1 MRVKR
6 GAPDFAIIL
15 SVMLLI
21 SIGIIMVF
29 SSSAVTSQQTLGDP
43 YYFLKRQALWATLG
57 TIAMYFASYIDYFRL
72 KKFANPIF
80 YICVVFLVL
89 VLIAGSGS
97 KGATRWLGVGSLSFQ
112 PSETIKLAM
121 VIFISKMLSKKQ
133 NEVKSFSKSIVPTI
147 IILGI
152 VCGLI
157 MGQPDLGTTVVV
169 AGTTF
174 LLLMAAGAK
183 FSHLFLLA
191 LAGVGAVA
199 LLILVAP
206 YRMERF
212 IAFLDPWADP
222 IDKGF
227 QTIQSLLALGSG
239 GLFGVGL
246 GASRQKLFYLP
257 EKHTDFIYAIIGEE
271 LGFIGGALIILLF
284 IVFAWR
290 GLKTA
295 LAAPDNFGSLL
306 AAGIT
311 VMITLQAI
319 INIGVVTGSMPV
331 TGITLPFISYGGS
344 SLLITMTAVGVLLN
358 ISRYSSSK

>member
-1 MRVKR
+1 MRIKR
-6 GAPDFAIIL
+6 GTPDFAIIL

-29 SSSAVTSQQTLGDP
+29 SSSAVTSEQTIGDP
-43 YYFLKRQALWATLG
+43 YYFLKKQVIWAALG
-57 TIAMYFASYIDYFRL
+57 TFAMYFTSHIDYFRL
-72 KKFANPIF
+72 KSIAKPLF
-80 YICVVFLVL
+80 YICLVFLVL
-89 VLIAGSGS
+89 VLISGSGS

-121 VIFISKMLSKKQ
+121 VIFLSRLLSKRQ
-133 NEVKSFSKSIVPTI
+133 SEIKSFSRTI
-147 IILGI
+147 LPIILI
-152 VCGLI
+152 LVLVCGLI

-174 LLLMAAGAK
+174 LLLVAAGARL
-183 FSHLFLLA
+183 SHLALLA
-191 LAGVGAVA
+191 LTGAGAVA
-199 LLILVAP
+199 LLIAVAP

-284 IVFAWR
+284 IIFTWR

-295 LAAPDNFGSLL
+295 LDVPDNFGSLL

-311 VMITLQAI
+311 IMITLQAI

-344 SLLITMTAVGVLLN
+344 SLLITMTAVGILLN
-358 ISRYSSSK
+358 ISRFSSNK

>member
-1 MRVKR
+1 MRIRR

-43 YYFLKRQALWATLG
+43 YYFLKKQALWAVLG
-57 TIAMYFASYIDYFRL
+57 TIAMYITSHFDYFRL
-72 KKFANPIF
+72 KRIANPIF
-80 YICVVFLVL
+80 YICLLFLVI
-89 VLIAGSGS
+89 VLIIGSSS
-97 KGATRWLGVGSLSFQ
+97 KGATRWLGIGSLSFQ

-121 VIFISKMLSKKQ
+121 VIFLSKILSKKHGQ
-133 NEVKSFSKSIVPTI
+133 IKSFSKGVLPV
-147 IILGI
+147 LGI
-152 VCGLI
+152 MALVCVLI
-157 MGQPDLGTTVVV
+157 MGQPDLGTAIVV
-169 AGTTF
+169 AGTTV

-183 FSHLFLLA
+183 FGHLFLIA
-191 LAGVGAVA
+191 LAGVGAVG
-199 LLILVAP
+199 LLILVEP

-212 IAFLDPWADP
+212 IAFLNPWADP
-222 IDKGF
+222 TDTGF

-246 GASRQKLFYLP
+246 GASRQKLYYLP

-271 LGFIGGALIILLF
+271 LGFLGGMLILLLF
-284 IVFAWR
+284 IIFAWR

-295 LAAPDNFGSLL
+295 LGAPDNFGSLL

-311 VMITLQAI
+311 IMITFQAI
-319 INIGVVTGSMPV
+319 INIGVVTGSLPV

-344 SLLITMTAVGVLLN
+344 SLLITMASVGVLLN
-358 ISRYSSSK
+358 ISRFSSSK